1 MSIIIELGI
10 GIGIAIAVYKLQART
25 SKLAEELLS
34 RISFMTSRVDSLLEQ
49 RRVDEQSKK
58 AFECKRIIDHLVY
71 IQKKELELK
80 EYLTDYISGDTTSEQ
95 LQYFIKQNFMPIAK
109 YRIREI
115 EDATRQL
122 GDKLSDN
129 RLRLDFL
136 SYIEAFLNLS
146 ETVMVDGKKQNDD
159 DLESF
164 IISINLQLRRVQEF
178 LTRFRKEIEQND
190 DSASSLY
197 PYLLLIYDPG
207 FIAQDRQHSK
217 MRLEALMQFF
227 SIHIAIFKTVY

>member
-1 MSIIIELGI
+1 MLKNSTLKEIILLDIGSFDIPNWVATIVELGI
-10 GIGIAIAVYKLQART
+10 GIVIAIVVYRLQTKT
-25 SKLAEELLS
+25 SKLAEVLLS
-34 RISFMTSRVDSLLEQ
+34 KISDMTSRVDSLLEQ
-49 RRVDEQSKK
+49 RRADEQAKK
-58 AFECKRIIDHLVY
+58 AFECKRIIDHLEY
-71 IQKKELELK
+71 IRKKELELK
-80 EYLTDYISGDTTSEQ
+80 EYLTEYISGDTTSEQ

-129 RLRLDFL
+129 KLRLDFL

-146 ETVMVDGKKQNDD
+146 ETVVVDDKQQNED

-178 LTRFRKEIEQND
+178 LTRFRNEIKENN
-190 DSASSLY
+190 DSA
-197 PYLLLIYDPG
+197 
-207 FIAQDRQHSK
+207 K
-217 MRLEALMQFF
+217 
-227 SIHIAIFKTVY
+227 

>member
-1 MSIIIELGI
+1 MLKNGIFKEIIMLDMSSFDIPNWVATIIELGI
-10 GIGIAIAVYKLQART
+10 GIVIAIVVYRLQTKT

-34 RISFMTSRVDSLLEQ
+34 KISFMTSRVDSVLEQ
-49 RRVDEQSKK
+49 RRADEQSKK
-58 AFECKRIIDHLVY
+58 AFECKRIIDHLEY
-71 IQKKELELK
+71 IRKKELELK
-80 EYLTDYISGDTTSEQ
+80 EYLTEYISGDTTSEQ

-129 RLRLDFL
+129 KLRLEFL

-146 ETVMVDGKKQNDD
+146 ETVVVDGKQQNED

-178 LTRFRKEIEQND
+178 LTRFRNETKEND
-190 DSASSLY
+190 NSA
-197 PYLLLIYDPG
+197 
-207 FIAQDRQHSK
+207 K
-217 MRLEALMQFF
+217 
-227 SIHIAIFKTVY
+227 

>member
-1 MSIIIELGI
+1 LAFDIPNWVSIIIEI
-10 GIGIAIAVYKLQART
+10 GIGIAIAIGVYKLQART

-58 AFECKRIIDHLVY
+58 AFKCKRIIDHLEY

-95 LQYFIKQNFMPIAK
+95 LQYFINQNFMPIAK
-109 YRIREI
+109 YRIHEI

-129 RLRLDFL
+129 KLRLEFL
-136 SYIEAFLNLS
+136 SYVEAFLNLS
-146 ETVMVDGKKQNDD
+146 ETVMVDGKRQNDD

-164 IISINLQLRRVQEF
+164 IISINLQVRRVQEF

-190 DSASSLY
+190 DSA
-197 PYLLLIYDPG
+197 
-207 FIAQDRQHSK
+207 K
-217 MRLEALMQFF
+217 
-227 SIHIAIFKTVY
+227 

>member
-1 MSIIIELGI
+1 MAFDIPNWVSVIIELGI
-10 GIGIAIAVYKLQART
+10 GIGIAIVVYKLQART

-58 AFECKRIIDHLVY
+58 TFECRRIIDHLEY
-71 IQKKELELK
+71 IQKKEFELK
-80 EYLTDYISGDTTSEQ
+80 EYLTNYISGDTTSEQ
-95 LQYFIKQNFMPIAK
+95 LQYFMKQNFMPIAK

-129 RLRLDFL
+129 KLRLDFL

-146 ETVMVDGKKQNDD
+146 ETVMMDGKRQNDD

-164 IISINLQLRRVQEF
+164 IISINLQLRRIQEF

-190 DSASSLY
+190 DSA
-197 PYLLLIYDPG
+197 
-207 FIAQDRQHSK
+207 K
-217 MRLEALMQFF
+217 
-227 SIHIAIFKTVY
+227 

>member
-1 MSIIIELGI
+1 MSSFDIPNWVATIIELGI
-10 GIGIAIAVYKLQART
+10 GIVIAIVVYRLQTKT

-34 RISFMTSRVDSLLEQ
+34 KISFMTSRVDSVLEQ
-49 RRVDEQSKK
+49 RRADEQSKK
-58 AFECKRIIDHLVY
+58 AFECKRIIDHLEY
-71 IQKKELELK
+71 IRKKELELK
-80 EYLTDYISGDTTSEQ
+80 EYLTEYISGDTTSEQ

-129 RLRLDFL
+129 KLRLEFL

-146 ETVMVDGKKQNDD
+146 ETVVVDGKQQNED

-178 LTRFRKEIEQND
+178 LTRFRNETKEND
-190 DSASSLY
+190 NSA
-197 PYLLLIYDPG
+197 
-207 FIAQDRQHSK
+207 K
-217 MRLEALMQFF
+217 
-227 SIHIAIFKTVY
+227 

>member
-1 MSIIIELGI
+1 MAFDIPNWVSVIIELGI
-10 GIGIAIAVYKLQART
+10 GIGIAIVVYKLQART

-58 AFECKRIIDHLVY
+58 TFECKRIIDHLEY

-80 EYLTDYISGDTTSEQ
+80 EYLTNYISGDTTSEQ
-95 LQYFIKQNFMPIAK
+95 LQYFMKQNFMPIAK

-115 EDATRQL
+115 DDATRQL

-129 RLRLDFL
+129 KLRLDFL

-146 ETVMVDGKKQNDD
+146 ETVMMDGKRENDD

-164 IISINLQLRRVQEF
+164 IISINLQLRRIQEF

-190 DSASSLY
+190 DSA
-197 PYLLLIYDPG
+197 
-207 FIAQDRQHSK
+207 K
-217 MRLEALMQFF
+217 
-227 SIHIAIFKTVY
+227 

>member
-1 MSIIIELGI
+1 MLKNSTFKEIILLDIGSFDIPNWVATIIELGI
-10 GIGIAIAVYKLQART
+10 GVAIAIVVYRLQTKT

-34 RISFMTSRVDSLLEQ
+34 KISHMTSRVDSLLEQ
-49 RRVDEQSKK
+49 RRADEQSKK
-58 AFECKRIIDHLVY
+58 AFECKRIIDHLEY
-71 IQKKELELK
+71 IRKKELELK
-80 EYLTDYISGDTTSEQ
+80 EYLTEYISGDTTSEQ

-129 RLRLDFL
+129 KLRLDFL

-146 ETVMVDGKKQNDD
+146 ETVVVDDKQQNED

-178 LTRFRKEIEQND
+178 LTRFQNEIKEND
-190 DSASSLY
+190 GSA
-197 PYLLLIYDPG
+197 
-207 FIAQDRQHSK
+207 K
-217 MRLEALMQFF
+217 
-227 SIHIAIFKTVY
+227 

>member
-1 MSIIIELGI
+1 MHKNSILKNNVAKYKFINRVILSELAFDIPNWVSIIIELGI
-10 GIGIAIAVYKLQART
+10 GIAIAIAVYKLQTRT

-58 AFECKRIIDHLVY
+58 AFECTRIIDHLEY

-80 EYLTDYISGDTTSEQ
+80 EYLTDFISGDTTSEQ

-109 YRIREI
+109 YRIHEI

-122 GDKLSDN
+122 GDKLNDN
-129 RLRLDFL
+129 KLRLDFL

-146 ETVMVDGKKQNDD
+146 ETVMVDGKRQNDD

-164 IISINLQLRRVQEF
+164 IISINLQVRRVQEF
-178 LTRFRKEIEQND
+178 LTRFHKEIEHND
-190 DSASSLY
+190 DSA
-197 PYLLLIYDPG
+197 
-207 FIAQDRQHSK
+207 K
-217 MRLEALMQFF
+217 
-227 SIHIAIFKTVY
+227 